1 MKRNFGLVWSEPP
14 TGPFATGVDTLLR
27 KIVALSFLGALF
39 CVGCGPSSDP
49 LAEKAKSIL
58 LTEDLTPT
66 ALTIEQAI
74 ANAPLGEP
82 IVMKAKIGSGKG
94 DTFDPNR
101 SEFLVSEIPEG
112 EHAGDE
118 KHDAANCPFCR
129 AREAKAPTV
138 VVRLLDPEGKTF
150 ARPADRLLGLKK
162 GQHVVVKGI
171 GSYDSELNFFTIEAT
186 GIKISE

>member
-1 MKRNFGLVWSEPP
+1 M
-14 TGPFATGVDTLLR
+14 LR
-27 KIVALSFLGALF
+27 KILGSTVLGIVLF
-39 CVGCGPSSDP
+39 VGCGPSSDP
-49 LAEKAKSIL
+49 LSEKAKSLL

-74 ANAPLGEP
+74 EAAPQGQPL
-82 IVMKAKIGSGKG
+82 VMKAKIGSGKG
-94 DTFDPNR
+94 DTFDPNQ

-118 KHDAANCPFCR
+118 KHDADNCPFCR

-138 VVRLLDPEGKTF
+138 VVRLLEKEGKPF

-171 GSYDSELNFFTIEAT
+171 GSYDAELNFFTIEAT